1 MTRAIKSIKFGVI
14 LLAAAI
20 ASANSYADDV
30 VPTQSAKF
38 RIGLDITY
46 GAVNGAKDIYYG
58 ITDNYSNKK
67 SSFYK
72 YDDIIGAELAGALR
86 FKHFETEGFVDY
98 MAGGTQ
104 DAPNYYNY
112 IRYPMDARGTI
123 INLGVREHYYL
134 PVMRWLDLDFGI
146 GAGWGFNYGEFIDEY
161 DIDYYRQDTWNKNS
175 AFYDLNLGI
184 VLNWSEHFGTR
195 IGYRRTN
202 YLSNKFGLQGINQ
215 GYAGISYTF

>member
-1 MTRAIKSIKFGVI
+1 MTKATKLGMIV
-14 LLAAAI
+14 LTALM
-20 ASANSYADDV
+20 ASVNAYADDNA
-30 VPTQSAKF
+30 PNQIARF
-38 RIGLDITY
+38 RVGLDVAY

-58 ITDNYSNKK
+58 ITDYYSSEK
-67 SSFYK
+67 SSIYK
-72 YDDIIGAELAGALR
+72 YDDIVGVELAGALR
-86 FKHFETEGFVDY
+86 FKHFETEGFIDY
-98 MAGGTQ
+98 IAGGTQ

-175 AFYDLNLGI
+175 AFYDLNFGI

-215 GYAGISYTF
+215 GYAGLSYTF